1 MAVKHCKKQAKRRI
15 RRRKQEKTQIL
26 DSWKE
31 NLDEREEKKG
41 RERSSLG
48 GAYVTNKH
56 DNFR

>member
-1 MAVKHCKKQAKRRI
+1 VAVKHCKKQAKRRI

-48 GAYVTNKH
+48 G
-56 DNFR
+56 RM